1 MTEGSTGLSTGLS
14 SGLQGTGLRVRRAG
28 VCTLALIGALLV
40 GPDGALPVLAQ
51 EAQVQPATPEAAVP
65 AQVEAEVDALLVA
78 LRMGDTIEILR
89 EEGIE
94 YGRTLE
100 ADMFAGAGG
109 SGWEATVALI
119 YDGARMSDAF
129 RSALLR
135 EIGTDAA
142 VIAEI
147 RAFFEGELGRKV
159 IGLEIEG
166 RRAFL
171 DDAVEEQAK
180 AAWEETRTSDAARAA
195 LLERF
200 VAEND
205 LVESNVSGALNAN
218 LAFYRGMAESG
229 AFGGEMTEDQ
239 MLSDVWAQEPEVRQ
253 STTEWVYSY
262 LNLSYG
268 PLSDEELEQYA
279 AFSATPAGQKLN
291 TALFGAYAEV
301 FTPISRAL
309 GLAVGRQMQGQDI

>member
-1 MTEGSTGLSTGLS
+1 MTEGPTGPRIAWRLGI
-14 SGLQGTGLRVRRAG
+14 VAAAG
-28 VCTLALIGALLV
+28 MLGVLA
-40 GPDGALPVLAQ
+40 GPVLPVAVAPAAAQ
-51 EAQVQPATPEAAVP
+51 EAEAPSGPAAASPEV
-65 AQVEAEVDALLVA
+65 VAEVDALLAA
-78 LRMGDTIEILR
+78 LRMGDTIGVLR

-100 ADMFAGAGG
+100 ADMFPGAGG
-109 SGWEATVALI
+109 SRWDATVALI
-119 YDGARMSDAF
+119 YDGARMSEAF
-129 RSALLR
+129 RTAL
-135 EIGTDAA
+135 IGEVGGDAA

-147 RAFFEGELGRKV
+147 RSFFEGDLGRKV

-171 DDAVEEQAK
+171 DDAVEERAK
-180 AAWEETRTSDAARAA
+180 VAWEDTREADAQRAD

-200 VAEND
+200 VTEND

-229 AFGGEMTEDQ
+229 AFGDEMTEER
-239 MLSDVWAQEPEVRQ
+239 MLSDVWSQEPTVRQ

-262 LNLSYG
+262 LNLAYA
-268 PLSDEELEQYA
+268 PLSDAELEAYA
-279 AFSATPAGQKLN
+279 DFSATPAGQKLN
-291 TALFGAYAEV
+291 TALFAAYAQV